1 MYGTTVFAVSLF
13 ARVLV
18 ENPQL
23 FKWSLLFKAFPG
35 LIVMILGNSLYS
47 GINQIYDADI
57 DRVNKPYLPIP
68 AGNLSLKQA
77 WFLMTFYL
85 LASLLIL
92 WLMNAD
98 LITTSIYCLT
108 LLLDF
113 FYSAPPIRFKKSP
126 IATSMV
132 NSVSGGI
139 LRVNGVLYATRASL
153 GIPFQW
159 SLSTVFISAF
169 LTSFTVVIY
178 NMKDLADVEGDI
190 MHNIRTF
197 PTIYGPRNTTFFC
210 TGILLVN
217 CIGAMVLAFSN
228 PQAFKPYIMVP
239 FHAHMALWVL
249 LEVRKLDK
257 ANYTKEESAKFY
269 QFLWKFISLEL
280 FVYPFI

>member
-159 SLSTVFISAF
+159 R
-169 LTSFTVVIY
+169 
-178 NMKDLADVEGDI
+178 
-190 MHNIRTF
+190 HNIRTF

-228 PQAFKPYIMVP
+228 PQ
-239 FHAHMALWVL
+239 VL
-249 LEVRKLDK
+249 I
-257 ANYTKEESAKFY
+257 SS
-269 QFLWKFISLEL
+269 FL
-280 FVYPFI
+280 